1 MTSFSD
7 SHVDLAIDLLVARA
21 ALDSDLRAELLAEP
35 EACCC
40 ANGIELPPGARI
52 AFTTADSDLIVR
64 HIPTSA
70 DQATSLSYSPT
81 RELETASAHFNS
93 GVEETNTNT
102 DTSTNAVTHVDAV
115 VQEVVGEQV
124 GVGVE
129 VGVGAVAVAVAV
141 VT

>member
-35 EACCC
+35 EACCR

-81 RELETASAHFNS
+81 RELETASVHFNS
-93 GVEETNTNT
+93 GVEETATNT
-102 DTSTNAVTHVDAV
+102 TTVAEAEVTAVEAVSVGTTAEVGAEAV
-115 VQEVVGEQV
+115 VVI
-124 GVGVE
+124 
-129 VGVGAVAVAVAV
+129 VA
-141 VT
+141 T